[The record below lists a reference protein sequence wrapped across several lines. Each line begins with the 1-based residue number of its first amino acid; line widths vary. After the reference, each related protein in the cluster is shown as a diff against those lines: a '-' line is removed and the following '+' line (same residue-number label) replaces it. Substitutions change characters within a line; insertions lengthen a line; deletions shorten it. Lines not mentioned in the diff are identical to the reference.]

1 MKDGNNMLAI
11 ENYKKSL
18 ELNSGNQG
26 AIAMLK
32 EMGVDTKSFEKEI
45 VVDEKILENYVGK
58 YELAPGFIL
67 TVSRDGNQMK
77 SQATG
82 QPEVL
87 IYPKS
92 ENVFYLKVVEAQL
105 TFNRNEDGNVESVT
119 LHQGGQEIVGKKLM
133 K

>member
-1 MKDGNNMLAI
+1 
-11 ENYKKSL
+11 
-18 ELNSGNQG
+18 
-26 AIAMLK
+26 MLK
-32 EMGVDTKSFEKEI
+32 KMGVDTKSLEKEI

-82 QPEVL
+82 QTEVL

-92 ENVFYLKVVEAQL
+92 DNIFYLKVVEAQL